1 MISIISGRYKGQ
13 KLQNIKSRDIR
24 PTQARVKKSM
34 LEILEPFSNKH
45 VLDLFSGSG
54 SLGIESLSRG
64 ANYIISI
71 DNDRKN
77 FNNIKNNFKKICFN
91 DNYEIYCM
99 DAINFLETSKQKFD
113 IILSDPPYYKYDHME
128 IFKKSQPIIKKGGMF
143 CMEMEKNLVD
153 ENIFRVK
160 IYGESQVILW
170 RNNE

>member
-77 FNNIKNNFKKICFN
+77 FNNIDWWVLNHASRDSTKSKLYHSFCL
-91 DNYEIYCM
+91 
-99 DAINFLETSKQKFD
+99 LERSPMQSGTSL
-113 IILSDPPYYKYDHME
+113 I
-128 IFKKSQPIIKKGGMF
+128 
-143 CMEMEKNLVD
+143 
-153 ENIFRVK
+153 
-160 IYGESQVILW
+160 
-170 RNNE
+170 